1 MGRSGGRRIRD
12 GGGQEA
18 STCGTNQSVLSVG
31 SKGCGEAYV
40 INEVLASM
48 CSPRAFKQ
56 ASRYGVISTTRIT
69 IESASV
75 RVALIGQ
82 NGGTLVPAVGV
93 EGRETGGE
101 SGSGVAEVVLEE
113 SQ

>member
-1 MGRSGGRRIRD
+1 MS
-12 GGGQEA
+12 A
-18 STCGTNQSVLSVG
+18 
-31 SKGCGEAYV
+31 
-40 INEVLASM
+40 
-48 CSPRAFKQ
+48 
-56 ASRYGVISTTRIT
+56 TRIT
-69 IESASV
+69 TESASV

-82 NGGTLVPAVGV
+82 NGATLVPVVGV

>member
-1 MGRSGGRRIRD
+1 M
-12 GGGQEA
+12 
-18 STCGTNQSVLSVG
+18 T
-31 SKGCGEAYV
+31 
-40 INEVLASM
+40 NEVLASM

-56 ASRYGVISTTRIT
+56 ASRYGVMSATRIRT
-69 IESASV
+69 ESASV

-82 NGGTLVPAVGV
+82 NGATLVPVAGV

-101 SGSGVAEVVLEE
+101 SGSGVVVLEE